1 MAAGNT
7 LAPIAAAALREVA
20 KLEQRIGGRDLLI
33 GALATA
39 TLDKPGNRL
48 LHMLADPANAT
59 APLLEL
65 CRAAGM
71 RPGQLIEAVSQGL
84 TAASHLEAR
93 VLVAQGT
100 PAVVRDVML
109 KAAPRETTCY
119 DCGGTMTKTADPTDE
134 VPNPS
139 PEPCPTCQGRGL
151 LAHEADPEARKL
163 ALDLSGLLPKSG
175 GISIT
180 NTQQLANVVAGGGSG
195 DGDRLQEAMDQILFG
210 GGTLPAALPLPPID
224 VTPTT
229 PADADP
235 A

>member
-1 MAAGNT
+1 MGSTST
-7 LAPIAAAALREVA
+7 LAPIAAAALAEVA
-20 KLEQRIGGRDLLI
+20 KLEARIGGRDVLI

-48 LHMLADPANAT
+48 LHMLADPSNAN

-65 CRAAGM
+65 CRAAGL
-71 RPGQLIEAVSQGL
+71 RPGALIEAVSQGL

-100 PAVVRDVML
+100 PAVVRDVMV
-109 KAAPRETTCY
+109 KAAPREETCY
-119 DCGGTMTKTADPTDE
+119 DCGGTQTKTPDPTDE

-139 PEPCPTCQGRGL
+139 PEPCATCNGRGT
-151 LAHEADPEARKL
+151 LAYAADPEARKL
-163 ALDLSGLLPKSG
+163 ALDLSGLLPKAG

-210 GGTLPAALPLPPID
+210 GGPAAALPPID
-224 VTPTT
+224 VTPTPSA
-229 PADADP
+229 PADP
-235 A
+235 V